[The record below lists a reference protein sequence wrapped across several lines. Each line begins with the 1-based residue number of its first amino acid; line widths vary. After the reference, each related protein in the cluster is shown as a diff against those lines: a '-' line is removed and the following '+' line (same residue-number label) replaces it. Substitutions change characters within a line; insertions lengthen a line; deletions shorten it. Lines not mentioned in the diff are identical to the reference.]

1 MLGIQSESSR
11 DTRRQDQWGRG
22 EHTKTDSQVVHV
34 LDLSGTRFKITV
46 INVFKKIDY
55 QMENFNG
62 YLKAIKINQMENF
75 KLKNRKI

>member
-1 MLGIQSESSR
+1 MLGIQSESTR
-11 DTRRQDQWGRG
+11 DTRRQDQWGG

>member
-1 MLGIQSESSR
+1 M
-11 DTRRQDQWGRG
+11 
-22 EHTKTDSQVVHV
+22 

-46 INVFKKIDY
+46 INVFKTIDY
-55 QMENFNG
+55 QMENFNR

>member
-1 MLGIQSESSR
+1 MGA
-11 DTRRQDQWGRG
+11 G